1 MESVNPGEVL
11 HADELELRPAEGIAL
26 AGPHVLSLSVR
37 ELELLAALMRRRGRV
52 VSRGELYLVA
62 WNAPLRHEDRSVDV
76 YIHKLRTKLA
86 RVLPERRFIH
96 THFGFG
102 YRFEPQN
109 VQLSQP
115 LHRAATGS

>member
-26 AGPHVLSLSVR
+26 AGGHVLSLSVR

-52 VSRGELYLVA
+52 VARGELYSVA
-62 WNAPLRHEDRSVDV
+62 WNAPLRHDDRSVDV
-76 YIHKLRTKLA
+76 YIHKLRAKLA
-86 RVLPERRFIH
+86 RALPERRFIH

-102 YRFEPQN
+102 YRFDPESSAASHPF
-109 VQLSQP
+109 
-115 LHRAATGS
+115 HRAATSS